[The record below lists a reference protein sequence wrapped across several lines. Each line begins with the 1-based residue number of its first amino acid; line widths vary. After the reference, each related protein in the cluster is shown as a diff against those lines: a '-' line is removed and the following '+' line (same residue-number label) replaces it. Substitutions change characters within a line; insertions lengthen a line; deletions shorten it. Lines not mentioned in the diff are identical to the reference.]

1 MDALTAPPLVR
12 FGFGRRMGIAAA
24 RPVEGA
30 RPTAAAE
37 IPWLSE
43 PPATATGLTALRE
56 DREAKPPAGDR
67 GFAHCSGTGAT
78 AQFARVTPAPFRERP
93 VWFWTDHFGAA
104 RPARPPISS
113 KGHPPAR
120 ARTLEQDGPCR
131 HAPPG
136 DATVPRQCRLLRTRQ
151 LVGRGPSRTE
161 RSPARK
167 AWRSSPT
174 DLTVPTCR
182 SIRGP
187 LSIRAWPIS
196 PRARYR
202 QRLDIAQ
209 GTVCTVLPRREV
221 RTRLA
226 VTSNAVTGV
235 RNNEVLPLSRG
246 RGSARGRSGSAS
258 VRLSDKLYS
267 PLPCVRHDDLMF
279 EFFDGTN
286 WPPSYGAAGPG
297 PRHADHGAS
306 EQSAC
311 PYAGHPGG
319 RAAWSGGS
327 AVRRQ

>member
-56 DREAKPPAGDR
+56 DREAKPPAGEP
-67 GFAHCSGTGAT
+67 
-78 AQFARVTPAPFRERP
+78 RVCALFRHGGHRAVCQGHHHPAPFRERP

-113 KGHPPAR
+113 KGHPHAR

-167 AWRSSPT
+167 AWKSSPT

-202 QRLDIAQ
+202 QRLDIAK
-209 GTVCTVLPRREV
+209 GPISPR
-221 RTRLA
+221 A
-226 VTSNAVTGV
+226 Q
-235 RNNEVLPLSRG
+235 
-246 RGSARGRSGSAS
+246 SARSFLAMRFAQGS
-258 VRLSDKLYS
+258 L
-267 PLPCVRHDDLMF
+267 LPQM
-279 EFFDGTN
+279 
-286 WPPSYGAAGPG
+286 P
-297 PRHADHGAS
+297 
-306 EQSAC
+306 
-311 PYAGHPGG
+311 
-319 RAAWSGGS
+319 
-327 AVRRQ
+327 